1 MNKMV
6 IEGDCDCEESR
17 VRLIRSLNLFLLY
30 LLYKNTIKT
39 KKRYKKTM
47 FLNPFFRIGSRYQNK
62 CLIILDNIILMLTI

>member
-39 KKRYKKTM
+39 KKRYKK
-47 FLNPFFRIGSRYQNK
+47 K
-62 CLIILDNIILMLTI
+62 CF